1 MPTDAASLLFD
12 ACDDAGAAFKSR
24 FRAICTN
31 HQAVGGFRYRASI
44 TP

>member
-1 MPTDAASLLFD
+1 MLTETACLFFD